1 MMQATSVQPP
11 KTVRIIP
18 ATIDTKAAITQNY
31 RQLRV
36 AAYCRVSSTVS
47 ISGSSSNEL
56 YLDFLIQFLSTF
68 RVEGFYSLFC
78 GPVFEP
84 LTWSCQATAPHS
96 RLACAPR
103 PCASPAAFSAAC
115 GRSGFR
121 RGGTLGQS
129 CPGRSDSCGGATGS
143 LPASQ
148 RADGFPPSG
157 SEGTVHFVAEN
168 IVGELGLDLTDAL
181 FGEVGLS
188 RLCGPG
194 HHVDVRALALVVKGG
209 VPAEV
214 TGRYLCGCVV

>member
-1 MMQATSVQPP
+1 MMQATSVQPQ

-18 ATIDTKAAITQNY
+18 ATIDTKAAITQSY

-47 ISGSSSNEL
+47 ISGSSSKES
-56 YLDFLIQFLSTF
+56 YLDFLIQFLSAF
-68 RVEGFYSLFC
+68 RPEGFYSLFC

-84 LTWSCQATAPHS
+84 LTWSCQATAPHG

-121 RGGTLGQS
+121 RGGTLGRS

-168 IVGELGLDLTDAL
+168 IVGELGLDLADAL

-194 HHVDVRALALVVKGG
+194 HHVDVRVLALAVKGG

-214 TGRYLCGCVV
+214 AGRYLRRCVV

>member
-1 MMQATSVQPP
+1 
-11 KTVRIIP
+11 
-18 ATIDTKAAITQNY
+18 
-31 RQLRV
+31 
-36 AAYCRVSSTVS
+36 
-47 ISGSSSNEL
+47 
-56 YLDFLIQFLSTF
+56 
-68 RVEGFYSLFC
+68 LFC

-84 LTWSCQATAPHS
+84 LTWSCQATAPHG
-96 RLACAPR
+96 RPVYDPR
-103 PCASPAAFSAAC
+103 PCASPAAFSTAS
-115 GRSGFR
+115 GRSEHL

-168 IVGELGLDLTDAL
+168 IGSELGLDLTDAL

-194 HHVDVRALALVVKGG
+194 HHVDVRVLALVVKGG

-214 TGRYLCGCVV
+214 TGRYLRGCVV

>member
-1 MMQATSVQPP
+1 MGHLVCVCQTDTQHMGHILHGQHQREFIKRILFGFSHSVPF
-11 KTVRIIP
+11 
-18 ATIDTKAAITQNY
+18 Y
-31 RQLRV
+31 LRP
-36 AAYCRVSSTVS
+36 
-47 ISGSSSNEL
+47 
-56 YLDFLIQFLSTF
+56 
-68 RVEGFYSLFC
+68 EGFYSLFC

-84 LTWSCQATAPHS
+84 LTWSCQATVPPG

-103 PCASPAAFSAAC
+103 PCASPTAFSAAC

-121 RGGTLGQS
+121 RGGTLGRS

-157 SEGTVHFVAEN
+157 SEGTVHFAAEN

-194 HHVDVRALALVVKGG
+194 HHVDVRVLALVVKGG